1 MERGGGHNEQI
12 PEGAMS
18 GDEGWEGL
26 GSTWKKEGFEV
37 GAGKLRGESDE
48 GETEVRGWLKATGR
62 ARGEQ
67 EGDAREKCPEQHL
80 EFRLGRREQGNE

>member
-12 PEGAMS
+12 PEGGMS
-18 GDEGWEGL
+18 GDEAREGL
-26 GSTWKKEGFEV
+26 GSARKK
-37 GAGKLRGESDE
+37 KDLRLEWESSREADE
-48 GETEVRGWLKATGR
+48 GEAEVRGWLKATGR

-67 EGDAREKCPEQHL
+67 EGDAREKCPEHRL